1 MTAVD
6 DAPTE
11 SPNDGRVRGFMRS
24 IVGTGPILPLTVL
37 FGLNAV
43 DELDRAAAAILAPE
57 ILEEFDLSFGSYFL
71 IIAVVSFFVLI
82 AQPLV
87 AGLADRY
94 NRVRI
99 ALVGAVAWAF
109 FSFTTGLAIGIL
121 TFVAA
126 RIGSGVGKAVNDPT
140 HGSLL
145 ADWYKPNDRPK
156 VYSFHGAAN
165 AVGAGFGPLFAGMLA
180 FSFGWRTPF
189 LLFAFPTIAIVLVGL
204 RLKEPI
210 RGALERAEV
219 GGDEEAINTE
229 ETPPSFAEAWRMC
242 WKIEALRRIWF
253 ATPFLSAS
261 VIGFSSLT
269 FFLYD
274 QEYGLDERARGVI
287 AAAGQPARI
296 LGLIIGGVVG
306 ARLIKRDPGLIL
318 RFLAIISLI
327 TSVLSAIFALVPN
340 LAVAIAADMLIGL
353 CLSIVGPGIVASLSL
368 AIPPRARAMGFSI
381 GNLFVIPGLFNLW
394 LVGEIAD
401 AWGIRAGMAMMTPVF
416 LIGGLVIASGGGVIG
431 RDIDDVRHAT
441 LTRSQVLAAR
451 RRGEVKLLYCRGLN
465 AGYDGVRVLHDIDF
479 EIDEGQIVALL
490 GTNGAGK
497 STLLKT
503 ISGVVQA
510 DSGAI
515 MLDGRDT
522 THPPPN
528 EVTGLGIVQIPGGA
542 GVFPGLTVRENLQAA
557 GWLNRGSSTELDA
570 AHARVFEA
578 FPELE
583 NRLDESAAN
592 LSGGEQQMLALGM
605 TFLMKP
611 KLLMIDE
618 LSLGLAPI
626 VVERLLEMVREIA
639 ATGVTVIVVEQSVN
653 VALELAD
660 TAYFMER
667 GRIRFHGPT
676 EELLERRDLLRSVFL
691 GDPTEDNDQADDDQ
705 AGDDATSETAAFAT
719 PAPSEATGA
728 PRMSVH
734 GLARS
739 FGGIQA
745 VSGASFDVY
754 DEEILGFIGPN
765 GAGKT
770 TLFDLVGG
778 STPAD
783 AGTIHLGH
791 TPLHN
796 RSASARAR
804 AGLGRSFQDARL
816 FPALTVEQTIAVSLE
831 RWIRWGG
838 PVTAALHLPMAFD
851 SEANVAM
858 RVDELVELMGLERFR
873 HKTIRELSTGTR
885 RIVDIACVV
894 AHRPTVVLL
903 DEPSSGIAQ
912 SEVEALAPVLERMRS
927 EMGASLL
934 VIEHDM
940 NLLKSIA
947 DRVIAMDQGTIIAN
961 GKPEA
966 VLSNPAVVAAY
977 LGTDEVAI
985 SRSGK
990 RRDN

>member
-6 DAPTE
+6 EPLDVEPSDE
-11 SPNDGRVRGFMRS
+11 KGIRGLMRR
-24 IVGTGPILPLTVL
+24 IVGTGPILPVTVL

-71 IIAVVSFFVLI
+71 IIAIVSLFVLI

-87 AGLADRY
+87 AGLADRH

-99 ALVGAVAWAF
+99 ALVGALAWAF
-109 FSFTTGLAIGIL
+109 FSFTTGLAVGVVM
-121 TFVAA
+121 FVAA
-126 RIGSGVGKAVNDPT
+126 RIGSGIGKAVNDPT
-140 HGSLL
+140 HGSLI

-204 RLKEPI
+204 KLREPI

-219 GGDEEAINTE
+219 ADEGDEEAINTAE
-229 ETPPSFAEAWRMC
+229 VPPSFSEAWRMC

-261 VIGFSSLT
+261 LIGFSSLT

-274 QEYGLDERARGVI
+274 EEYGLDERARGVI
-287 AAAGQPARI
+287 AAAGQPARVI
-296 LGLIIGGVVG
+296 GLIIGGVVG

-318 RFLAIISLI
+318 RFLAVVSFI
-327 TSVLSAIFALVPN
+327 TSALAAVFALVPN
-340 LAVAIAADMLIGL
+340 LAVAIAADMGIGL

-381 GNLFVIPGLFNLW
+381 GNLFVIPGLLNLW
-394 LVGEIAD
+394 LIGEIAD
-401 AWGIRAGMAMMTPVF
+401 AWGIRVGMAMMTPIF
-416 LIGGLVIASGGGVIG
+416 LIGGLVISTGGGVIG
-431 RDIDDVRHAT
+431 RDIEDVRHAA

-451 RRGEVKLLYCRGLN
+451 RRGEVKMLYCRGVN
-465 AGYDGVRVLHDIDF
+465 AGYNGVRVLHDIDF
-479 EIDEGQIVALL
+479 EVDEGEIVALL

-528 EVTGLGIVQIPGGA
+528 EIAGLGIVQIPGGA
-542 GVFPGLTVRENLQAA
+542 GVFPGLSVRENLEAA
-557 GWLNRGSSTELDA
+557 GWLHRGDRAELDA
-570 AHARVFEA
+570 SYRRVFEA

-583 NRLDESAAN
+583 GRLEDQASN
-592 LSGGEQQMLALGM
+592 LSGGQQQMLALGM

-639 ATGVTVIVVEQSVN
+639 ATGVTVILVEQSVN

-660 TAYFMER
+660 IAYFMER

-676 EELLERRDLLRSVFL
+676 EELMERGDLLRSVFL
-691 GDPTEDNDQADDDQ
+691 GESQL
-705 AGDDATSETAAFAT
+705 AAELPAEAT
-719 PAPSEATGA
+719 PTPTSDV
-728 PRMSVH
+728 RMSVQ
-734 GLARS
+734 GMTRS
-739 FGGIQA
+739 FGGIRA
-745 VSGASFDVY
+745 VSSVSFDVH
-754 DEEILGFIGPN
+754 DDEILGFIGPN

-770 TLFDLVGG
+770 TLFDLIGG

-783 AGTIHLGH
+783 SGMIHLAGTAIHHRG
-791 TPLHN
+791 P
-796 RSASARAR
+796 SGRAR
-804 AGLGRSFQDARL
+804 AGLGRSFQDAKL
-816 FPALTVEQTIAVSLE
+816 FPALTVEETIAVSLE
-831 RWIRWGG
+831 RWITWGG
-838 PVTAALHLPMAFD
+838 PVSAALHLPMSFD
-851 SEANVAM
+851 SESNVAA
-858 RVDELVELMGLERFR
+858 RVTELIELMGLERYR
-873 HKTIRELSTGTR
+873 QKRIRELSTGTR
-885 RIVDIACVV
+885 RIVDIACVI

-912 SEVEALAPVLERMRS
+912 REVEALAPVLQRMRS

-940 NLLKSIA
+940 NLLSSIA
-947 DRVIAMDQGTIIAN
+947 DRVVAMDQGAVIAT
-961 GKPEA
+961 GPPEQ
-966 VLSNPAVVAAY
+966 VLNDPSVIAAY

-985 SRSGK
+985 GRSGT
-990 RRDN
+990 RRND